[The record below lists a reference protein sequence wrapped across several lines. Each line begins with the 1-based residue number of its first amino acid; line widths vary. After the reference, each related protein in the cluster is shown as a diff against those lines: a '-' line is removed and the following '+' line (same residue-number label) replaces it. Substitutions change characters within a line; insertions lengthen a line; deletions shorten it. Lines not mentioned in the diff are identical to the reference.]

1 MADIR
6 FDGKVAIVTG
16 SGGGLGRQH
25 ALELARR
32 GAKLVIND
40 LGGAVDGSGG
50 SSEAAAKVVEEIKA
64 LGGEALA
71 NGSSVT
77 DDAGVA
83 LMVKQAMDAWGR
95 VDILVANAGVLR
107 DKSFSK
113 MEIADFEFVL
123 NVHLMGTVKPVK
135 ALWETMREQNY
146 GRIPSPSPPRPPGS
160 TATSGQTN
168 YGARQAG
175 AGRLHEQP
183 QARGPEEQRPRQ
195 RHPQPPVAATPDDRE
210 HPAAARSPTWPRPDA
225 YVTPGVVYL
234 CSEEA
239 PTGAI
244 LTAGAGAF
252 ALARIYETEGV
263 YLGEQAGLRSRKVRD
278 NWATRSPTPP
288 ASRPTVNGGE
298 QTQKFFRKMRP
309 FGASGKS
316 TWVLTAWLPGARAR
330 TAKTEIHADPA
341 HLADGRQSAYASMVG
356 SFPCRTGSNEFTWV
370 GKALTA
376 WTSTSCA

>member
-32 GAKLVIND
+32 GCKVVVND

-50 SSEAAAKVVEEIKA
+50 SSEAAAKVVAEIKA
-64 LGGEALA
+64 FGGEAIA

-95 VDILVANAGVLR
+95 IDILVANAGVLR
-107 DKSFSK
+107 DKSFAK
-113 MEIADFEFVL
+113 MKVADFEFVV
-123 NVHLMGTVKPVK
+123 NVHLMGSVKPAK
-135 ALWETMREQNY
+135 AVWDIMREQNY
-146 GRIPSPSPPRPPGS
+146 GRIVVTTSS
-160 TATSGQTN
+160 TGLYGNFGQTN
-168 YGARQAG
+168 YGAAKLSLVGFMNSLKLEGQKNNVHVNAIS
-175 AGRLHEQP
+175 
-183 QARGPEEQRPRQ
+183 
-195 RHPQPPVAATPDDRE
+195 PVAATRMTENIMPAQMSERLKPD
-210 HPAAARSPTWPRPDA
+210 

-244 LTAGAGAF
+244 LTAGAGVF

-263 YLGEQAGLRSRKVRD
+263 YLGEEGLSAEAVRGAWGKIADETGQQAYL
-278 NWATRSPTPP
+278 
-288 ASRPTVNGGE
+288 NGGE
-298 QTQKFFRKMRP
+298 QTQKFFRRM
-309 FGASGKS
+309 SE
-316 TWVLTAWLPGARAR
+316 TA
-330 TAKTEIHADPA
+330 
-341 HLADGRQSAYASMVG
+341 
-356 SFPCRTGSNEFTWV
+356 
-370 GKALTA
+370 
-376 WTSTSCA
+376 

>member
-16 SGGGLGRQH
+16 AGGGLGRQH

-32 GAKLVIND
+32 GAKVVVND

-50 SSEAAAKVVEEIKA
+50 SSEAAGKVVDEIKA
-64 LGGEALA
+64 LGGEAIA

-83 LMVKQAMDAWGR
+83 LMVKHAMDAWGR
-95 VDILVANAGVLR
+95 VDILIANAGVLR

-135 ALWETMREQNY
+135 ALWEIMREQNY
-146 GRIPSPSPPRPPGS
+146 GRIVVTTSS
-160 TATSGQTN
+160 TGLYGNFGQTN
-168 YGARQAG
+168 YGAAKLALVGFMNSLKLEGQKNNIHVNAIS
-175 AGRLHEQP
+175 
-183 QARGPEEQRPRQ
+183 
-195 RHPQPPVAATPDDRE
+195 PVAATRMTENIMP
-210 HPAAARSPTWPRPDA
+210 PQIAAQLKPN
-225 YVTPGVVYL
+225 YVTPGVIYL

-252 ALARIYETEGV
+252 AMARIFETEGV
-263 YLGEQAGLRSRKVRD
+263 FLGEGGLSVEEVRD
-278 NWATRSPTPP
+278 NWAKITDATGQQ
-288 ASRPTVNGGE
+288 AYTNGGE
-298 QTQKFFRKMRP
+298 QTQKFFRKMSETP
-309 FGASGKS
+309 
-316 TWVLTAWLPGARAR
+316 
-330 TAKTEIHADPA
+330 
-341 HLADGRQSAYASMVG
+341 
-356 SFPCRTGSNEFTWV
+356 
-370 GKALTA
+370 
-376 WTSTSCA
+376 